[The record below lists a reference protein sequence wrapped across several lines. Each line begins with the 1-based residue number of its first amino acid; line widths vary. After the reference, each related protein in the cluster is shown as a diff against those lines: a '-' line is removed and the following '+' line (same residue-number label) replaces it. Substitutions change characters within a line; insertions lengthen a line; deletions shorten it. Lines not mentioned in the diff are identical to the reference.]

1 MTVANITPEI
11 IRINQIST
19 HEDIDLNNLLKV
31 IECIKKTKEINPII
45 LDEENFMIIDGHHRF
60 YAMKMLGFSKIP
72 AYLIDYRKDYV
83 KVNKWFRKIIY
94 NGNDIGKILSEII
107 PNNDG
112 KICVNFLFKRV
123 CSDSEYTLYW
133 KLHIIEKYLMS
144 IGINVIKNPNEGI
157 EPPSL
162 DKEYI
167 LSIAKK
173 GLRFPPKTTRHS
185 YEFIIPNYRISLN
198 EFV

>member
-1 MTVANITPEI
+1 MTAANITPEF
-11 IRINQIST
+11 IRINQITT
-19 HEDIDLNNLLKV
+19 HEDIDISNLAKV
-31 IECIKKTKEINPII
+31 IKCIRKTKEINPII
-45 LDEENFMIIDGHHRF
+45 LDEETFMVIDGHHRF

-72 AYLIDYRKDYV
+72 AYLINYRKDYV
-83 KVNKWFRKIIY
+83 KVNKWFRKLV
-94 NGNDIGKILSEII
+94 NDNDMNKIVSTII
-107 PNNDG
+107 PDNDG
-112 KICVNFLFKRV
+112 KICMNFLSKKL

-133 KLHIIEKYLMS
+133 KLNVIEKYLSS
-144 IGINVIKNPNEGI
+144 IGINVIKNSKEGI

-162 DKEYI
+162 DKEYV